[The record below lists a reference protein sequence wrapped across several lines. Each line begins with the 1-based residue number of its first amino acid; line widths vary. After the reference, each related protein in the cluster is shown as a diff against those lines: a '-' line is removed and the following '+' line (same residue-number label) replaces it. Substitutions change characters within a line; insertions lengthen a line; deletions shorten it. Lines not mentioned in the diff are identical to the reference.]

1 MTNGSVEMPGL
12 FCKRGRWT
20 PGVPFILEKS
30 CTISD
35 TRIAARN
42 YSTRALP
49 THLAYWPQLAC
60 RPPRLVS
67 SPAAAPPAVDA
78 PQLPSPQVPG
88 RQASPLMQCIVQNYA
103 EHKICGVYIHAEY
116 KIMHGAT
123 LWIMQNY
130 AECKITL
137 SAILCRVQNYAE
149 HKICGAYIHA
159 EYKIMHSAKLC
170 RVQKYAEYK
179 IMQSAKFA
187 ECNCA

>member
-1 MTNGSVEMPGL
+1 MQNHLPIIFDLVFTAIEGINSSQSLVLLKALHDLLHRPSFLCLIFFQPNMTPEMTNGSVEMPGL

-123 LWIMQNY
+123 L
-130 AECKITL
+130 
-137 SAILCRVQNYAE
+137 
-149 HKICGAYIHA
+149 
-159 EYKIMHSAKLC
+159 
-170 RVQKYAEYK
+170 
-179 IMQSAKFA
+179 
-187 ECNCA
+187 